1 MRPKQ
6 LARLK
11 LSLTNLSLKGKYKV
25 QGALANEGSKKYI
38 LYSAGSRREETWVE
52 ALQRIRSQG
61 QHAESRLTKSAEFGH
76 MSDPLTGGGRIWK
89 PWNIFIMTYELWS
102 IYLLKV
108 PNCHRK
114 LMMAAQQTGTVPL
127 GRPAPQRG
135 LQQKHHNYYTLFLII
150 MLSLLL
156 LGLNKKNQSYSVN
169 LNLLLSWF
177 ISESWKF
184 CFSLLH
190 WERLNSATD
199 VSHEPILVPVDYLA
213 HFKCKCC
220 P

>member
-11 LSLTNLSLKGKYKV
+11 LSLTNLSLRGKYKA
-25 QGALANEGSKKYI
+25 QEAFANGRSKKYI

-76 MSDPLTGGGRIWK
+76 MSDQLTGGGRIWK
-89 PWNIFIMTYELWS
+89 KLWNIFIMTYELWS

-150 MLSLLL
+150 ILSLLL
-156 LGLNKKNQSYSVN
+156 LGLKKKSV
-169 LNLLLSWF
+169 
-177 ISESWKF
+177 IF
-184 CFSLLH
+184 C
-190 WERLNSATD
+190 
-199 VSHEPILVPVDYLA
+199 
-213 HFKCKCC
+213 
-220 P
+220 